1 MSLSIKTDLFI
12 LSLGGCDNYLKQ
24 VLQRIQNQATRI
36 VARHVKSIS
45 ISELLRLVGRL
56 SLEQLAVY
64 HTWIMVFNVLKS
76 RKPEF
81 LYKKFDQEF
90 YYKTRFAK
98 ENNIKIGPQL
108 RADLEIAKTSY
119 CPRAARD
126 FNKLPLKVKSQ
137 EKVEK
142 FKYEC
147 KLWIKKNIPVGGIW
161 GLKFPFDVF
170 KSGVGA
176 IFHWNK
182 SM

>member
-1 MSLSIKTDLFI
+1 M
-12 LSLGGCDNYLKQ
+12 
-24 VLQRIQNQATRI
+24 
-36 VARHVKSIS
+36 
-45 ISELLRLVGRL
+45 
-56 SLEQLAVY
+56 EQLVVY
-64 HTWIMVFNVLKS
+64 HSCVLVYKVLKN

-119 CPRAARD
+119 CPRVARD
-126 FNKLPLKVKSQ
+126 YNKLPLKVKNQ

-147 KLWIKKNIPVGGIW
+147 KTWIKKNIPVGG
-161 GLKFPFDVF
+161 V
-170 KSGVGA
+170 
-176 IFHWNK
+176 
-182 SM
+182 